1 MTVDGQRG
9 KFYSTVEDGYH
20 WQNDNGYARTE
31 LSYGTDG
38 LPFDTAKI
46 YDMYWK
52 GYFPQD
58 FSYLAANQIVVCPMQ
73 IHGNGGGINSSVYPY
88 FIKRT

>member
-1 MTVDGQRG
+1 MP
-9 KFYSTVEDGYH
+9 
-20 WQNDNGYARTE
+20 E
-31 LSYGTDG
+31 LNCIYGSDG

-58 FSYLAANQIVVCPMQ
+58 FSYLAASQTVVMSYANPWKWR
-73 IHGNGGGINSSVYPY
+73 GDNSPP
-88 FIKRT
+88 FTLTLLIRT